1 MKLDYHMHF
10 EKGDYDVE
18 WVRGFFEAAEKRG
31 LSEIG
36 ISEHTHTFPEFESL
50 YYDDLI
56 LDDSFVG
63 EFQKK
68 WLKSNKYKHTLEDYF
83 SFMAK
88 LRGLGYNVKTGI
100 EVCNFQN
107 QAKVKE
113 ILDKYDFD
121 YVIGSI
127 HFLKGWAYD
136 SSEIMAEW
144 ENHSLEEI
152 YEWYVQEVEHLCA
165 SGLYDLLG
173 HPFNIRLFK
182 HIPDFDVTPYLI
194 RAAEALKKAGMGIDV
209 NTGTYYRYPIAEI
222 SPYPDFMKI
231 AAQYGLPAITSS
243 DAHQPEDCGSY
254 NDEARE
260 YLRSF
265 GYKEIIQFSHR
276 KRTMISL
283 EEG

>member
-68 WLKSNKYKHTLEDYF
+68 WLKSNKFKHTLEDYF

-231 AAQYGLPAITSS
+231 AAQYGLPSITSS

>member
-63 EFQKK
+63 ECQKK
-68 WLKSNKYKHTLEDYF
+68 WLKSNKFKHTLEDYF

-121 YVIGSI
+121 YIIGSI

-243 DAHQPEDCGSY
+243 DAHQPGDCGSY

>member
-68 WLKSNKYKHTLEDYF
+68 WLKSNKFKHTLEDYF

-121 YVIGSI
+121 YVIGSV

-182 HIPDFDVTPYLI
+182 HIPDFD
-194 RAAEALKKAGMGIDV
+194 
-209 NTGTYYRYPIAEI
+209 
-222 SPYPDFMKI
+222 
-231 AAQYGLPAITSS
+231 
-243 DAHQPEDCGSY
+243 
-254 NDEARE
+254 
-260 YLRSF
+260 
-265 GYKEIIQFSHR
+265 
-276 KRTMISL
+276 
-283 EEG
+283 

>member
-68 WLKSNKYKHTLEDYF
+68 WLKSNKFKHTLEDYF

-136 SSEIMAEW
+136 SSEIMSEW

-243 DAHQPEDCGSY
+243 DAHQPGDCGSY

>member
-68 WLKSNKYKHTLEDYF
+68 WLKSNKFKHTLEDYF

-121 YVIGSI
+121 YIIGSI

-194 RAAEALKKAGMGIDV
+194 RAAEAFKKAGMGIDV

-243 DAHQPEDCGSY
+243 DAHQPGDCGSY

>member
-68 WLKSNKYKHTLEDYF
+68 WLKSNKFKHTLEDYF

-88 LRGLGYNVKTGI
+88 LQGLGYNVKTGI

>member
-68 WLKSNKYKHTLEDYF
+68 WLKSNKFKHTLEDYF

-100 EVCNFQN
+100 EVCNFQD

-231 AAQYGLPAITSS
+231 AAQYGLPPITSS